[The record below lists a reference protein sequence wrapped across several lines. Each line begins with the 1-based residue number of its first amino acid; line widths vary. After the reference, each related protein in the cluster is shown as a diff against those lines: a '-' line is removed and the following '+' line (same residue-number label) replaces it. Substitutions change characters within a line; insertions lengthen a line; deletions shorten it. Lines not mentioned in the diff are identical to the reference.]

1 MAKTKS
7 IYRCTDCGHTV
18 AKWVGRCPDCGTWGS
33 MDEAPALPAAVA
45 SRPGTS
51 LARAGAAALLPT
63 TPATPLTLVDS
74 RTTHAKPTGIEE
86 LDRVLGGGVVP
97 GSVVLLAGEPGVGK
111 STLLLE
117 VVHRW
122 ARRGSDDRAL
132 YVTGEESAGQ
142 VRLRADRTGSVHERV
157 FLAAES
163 DLATIFGHIE
173 QVKPTLLVVD
183 SVQTMLAADVEGVSG
198 GVTQVRAVTSALTSL
213 AKASGVPVLLIGH
226 VTKDGAVAGPRSLEH
241 LVDVVL
247 HFEGDKHSTL
257 RMVRGVK
264 NRFGAADEVGCFEL
278 TEGGIV
284 GVSDPSGLFLHHR
297 TEEVAGTA
305 VTVTMDG
312 KRPLLGELQA
322 LVVPTQ
328 NPAPRRAVS
337 GLDAARVAMVLAV
350 LERRC
355 RLPLGKCDVYA
366 STVGG
371 MRITDPAADLA
382 LALAVAS
389 AARERP
395 LPPGTV
401 LLGEVGLAG
410 EVRRV
415 TGVGRRIAEAGRL
428 GFTRA
433 IVPHEPAAAPVGG
446 RTLRSPASAGDP
458 IEVGNVGQALAALGM

>member
-7 IYRCTDCGHTV
+7 IYRCSDCAHTV
-18 AKWVGRCPDCGTWGS
+18 AKWVGRCPECGTWGS
-33 MDEAPALPAAVA
+33 MDETAAVPAAVA
-45 SRPGTS
+45 ARPGTS
-51 LARAGAAALLPT
+51 LARAGAAAVLPT
-63 TPATPLTLVDS
+63 TPATPLTLVDGKA
-74 RTTHAKPTGIEE
+74 THAKPTGIPE

-122 ARRGSDDRAL
+122 AQRSPDDRSL

-142 VRLRADRTGSVHERV
+142 VRLRADRTGSVHDRV

-163 DLATIFGHIE
+163 DLATIFGHVE

-183 SVQTMLAADVEGVSG
+183 SVQTMLAADVDGVSG

-278 TEGGIV
+278 SEDGIA
-284 GVSDPSGLFLHHR
+284 GVSDPSGLFLQHR
-297 TEEVAGTA
+297 TDEVAGTA
-305 VTVTMDG
+305 ITVTMDG

-322 LVVPTQ
+322 LVVPTN
-328 NPAPRRAVS
+328 NPSPRRAVS
-337 GLDAARVAMVLAV
+337 GLDSARVAMVLAV
-350 LERRC
+350 LERHC
-355 RLPLGKCDVYA
+355 RLPLGKSDVYA

-371 MRITDPAADLA
+371 MRITDPSADLA

-389 AARERP
+389 AVRERP
-395 LPPGTV
+395 LPAGTV

-410 EVRRV
+410 EIRRV
-415 TGVGRRIAEAGRL
+415 SGVGRRLAEAGRL

-433 IVPHEPAAAPVGG
+433 LVPRDTDGVPKSVKA
-446 RTLRSPASAGDP
+446 T
-458 IEVGNVGQALAALGM
+458 EVGNIVQALATLRN

>member
-1 MAKTKS
+1 MSVHASILQRVAKTKS
-7 IYRCTDCGHTV
+7 IYRCSDCAHTV
-18 AKWVGRCPDCGTWGS
+18 AKWVGRCPECGTWGS
-33 MDEAPALPAAVA
+33 MDETAAVPVA
-45 SRPGTS
+45 VAARPGTS
-51 LARAGAAALLPT
+51 LARAGAAAVLPT
-63 TPATPLTLVDS
+63 TPATPLTLVDGKA
-74 RTTHAKPTGIEE
+74 THAKPTGISE

-122 ARRGSDDRAL
+122 AQRSSEDRSL

-163 DLATIFGHIE
+163 DLATIFGHVE

-183 SVQTMLAADVEGVSG
+183 SVQTMLAADVDGVSG

-278 TEGGIV
+278 SEDGIA
-284 GVSDPSGLFLHHR
+284 GVSDPSGLFLQHR
-297 TEEVAGTA
+297 TDEVAGTA
-305 VTVTMDG
+305 ITVTMDG

-322 LVVPTQ
+322 LVVPTN
-328 NPAPRRAVS
+328 NPSPRRAVS
-337 GLDAARVAMVLAV
+337 GLDSARVAMVLAV
-350 LERRC
+350 LERHC
-355 RLPLGKCDVYA
+355 RIPLGKSDVYA

-371 MRITDPAADLA
+371 MRITDPSADLA

-389 AARERP
+389 AVREQP
-395 LPPGTV
+395 LPAGTV

-415 TGVGRRIAEAGRL
+415 SGVGRRLAEAGRL

-433 IVPHEPAAAPVGG
+433 LVPRDTDGVP
-446 RTLRSPASAGDP
+446 RSVKAT
-458 IEVGNVGQALAALGM
+458 EVGNVGQALAALRN